1 MLLRE
6 TGFTFNGLHSRDDM
20 GLQYVEKDGHPI
32 IPRISRN
39 EYEIAGASGT
49 VLMPGESWQPMTF
62 EGTLY
67 PLQERATQAAA
78 QQLLRTVAAW
88 LTAGRCKLIFDYEPG
103 KYYLA
108 ELSDQ
113 SKWSLKNWFGGE
125 LPVKFEAQ
133 PFAYAVTET
142 SAMATATGNAV
153 TVMVNLSTG
162 QPAPLKL
169 AVRNTGSAPITGITV
184 GLSGGN
190 TAAVTL
196 AGMNLVNGQTLTI
209 NGEPPIGAAIGTT
222 NALPYAAAFAPVNLQ
237 NGINNVYV
245 QLTWGSGTKGAQVT
259 ASARGRW

>member
-20 GLQYVEKDGHPI
+20 GLQYVEKDGHTI
-32 IPRISRN
+32 IPRIERN
-39 EYEIAGASGT
+39 AYEIAGVSGT
-49 VLMPGESWQPMTF
+49 VLMPGETWKTIPF

-78 QQLLRTVAAW
+78 QQLLRTVAKW

-103 KYYLA
+103 VYYLA

-125 LPVKFEAQ
+125 LPIRFEAQ
-133 PFAYAVTET
+133 PFAYAVAET
-142 SAMATATGNAV
+142 SATATATGSAV
-153 TVMVNLSTG
+153 TVTLNLSTG
-162 QPAPLKL
+162 QPAPLVLK
-169 AVRNTGSAPITGITV
+169 VKNTGAAPITGITV
-184 GLSGGN
+184 GGI
-190 TAAVTL
+190 TL
-196 AGMNLVNGQTLTI
+196 AGMNLLSGQTLTI
-209 NGEPPIGAAIGTT
+209 TCEPPIGATIGTGGSATPT
-222 NALPYAAAFAPVNLQ
+222 NALQYATAFAPVKLQ
-237 NGINNVYV
+237 NGANNIYV